1 MVLDRINDEYGY
13 GLYIPEAEKES
24 VYEAY
29 KDMTPEEFE
38 AEILKELEEDAKGSG
53 RILNNAAL
61 LLDSEIENRAY
72 IKMADE
78 LGATKLRKFD
88 LIEVIDDE
96 TPSKLTD
103 YVRKDELQ
111 DLLMSILQKQEKE
124 VIDDEQIVSTTKPI
138 IRKSVG

>member
-1 MVLDRINDEYGY
+1 ML
-13 GLYIPEAEKES
+13 
-24 VYEAY
+24 
-29 KDMTPEEFE
+29 TP
-38 AEILKELEEDAKGSG
+38 GS
-53 RILNNAAL
+53 NAL